1 MLGGEAQSEVWVRIP
16 EGSGTSDSALV
27 PPTSGGRRKWPPAR
41 SPRGPGRAVATPS
54 PAPEACGS
62 SEPLRPRVCTCVH
75 AHGRTCTRVQTRVRR
90 AGRCWGARGG
100 EGRLRAAAGGLLGT
114 ACKAELIPQPSGW
127 LPGSG
132 GPPSG
137 TRPGPPRARAFRGP
151 EPPSPRAAAD
161 AAPIWRPVPPGRT
174 GGPRDG
180 AFLGQGPLAWPGP
193 PGSLAEWEPGRQAAR
208 WVLGVTAP

>member
-1 MLGGEAQSEVWVRIP
+1 MGGEAQSELWVRVP

-27 PPTSGGRRKWPPAR
+27 PRHPVAAGSGHLH
-41 SPRGPGRAVATPS
+41 AVLGDLA
-54 PAPEACGS
+54 EQW
-62 SEPLRPRVCTCVH
+62 PLRAQLQKPVGPQSPCGLGCARVCTRT
-75 AHGRTCTRVQTRVRR
+75 AGRAPVGTRVRR
-90 AGRCWGARGG
+90 AGQCWGARGG

-114 ACKAELIPQPSGW
+114 ACRAELIPQPSGW

-174 GGPRDG
+174 GGPRDW